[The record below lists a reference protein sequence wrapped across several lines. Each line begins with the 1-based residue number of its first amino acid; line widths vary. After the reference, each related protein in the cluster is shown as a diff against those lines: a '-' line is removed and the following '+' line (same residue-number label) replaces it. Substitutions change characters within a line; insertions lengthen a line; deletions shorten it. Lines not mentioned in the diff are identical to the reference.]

1 MFKKICLLLLIVTFS
16 YGCQREEVKKFKWK
30 LQVQS
35 PEANLDYSEIVKM
48 AKKIKVM
55 SSGQLDITV
64 YPGGAKAITKG
75 PKIFDGV
82 KEGTTEMAAGW
93 PNWWL
98 KNDNAWAILQG
109 SPYLFMNF
117 ASSMM
122 YFHAGEGTKLAN
134 ELANKHGIIW
144 RPGWWAGMEL
154 GLVSKSPISSL
165 KDLKGKKIRIGP
177 GIPSDVLVKAAGAYA
192 IPAVPSKIKT
202 LLENNLLD
210 GVEWTTANGTYSMNF
225 HKKGANFTNVTRHII
240 APAVWQPSVLSDILI
255 SKKAFDSLPAN
266 LQQILET
273 AINEYN
279 LLMTLRGKK
288 ADMEAFENFKKE
300 GVSVKRWPVEDFKA
314 WKNASESIYSKH
326 LNKSQSFKKIFES
339 KINFKKRY
347 DEYMKVF
354 GPYDK

>member
-1 MFKKICLLLLIVTFS
+1 
-16 YGCQREEVKKFKWK
+16 
-30 LQVQS
+30 
-35 PEANLDYSEIVKM
+35 
-48 AKKIKVM
+48 
-55 SSGQLDITV
+55 
-64 YPGGAKAITKG
+64 
-75 PKIFDGV
+75 
-82 KEGTTEMAAGW
+82 
-93 PNWWL
+93 
-98 KNDNAWAILQG
+98 
-109 SPYLFMNF
+109 
-117 ASSMM
+117 
-122 YFHAGEGTKLAN
+122 
-134 ELANKHGIIW
+134 
-144 RPGWWAGMEL
+144 
-154 GLVSKSPISSL
+154 
-165 KDLKGKKIRIGP
+165 
-177 GIPSDVLVKAAGAYA
+177 
-192 IPAVPSKIKT
+192 
-202 LLENNLLD
+202 
-210 GVEWTTANGTYSMNF
+210 MNF